1 MKSLHLK
8 GRWEKV
14 AEDHHHL
21 YPSGRKLISDFS
33 LAHGSQDS
41 RVSFSNPDR
50 SRLEQSL
57 HHTQEN
63 LPAFINLN
71 LYHLFFLKLPLIGF
85 FIFTLAV
92 FSYMSLMAA
101 SIWSIDVRIIA
112 PCVLSRSVMSYSSW
126 PPWTVAHQAHLFIG
140 FSRQEYW
147 SGLPFPP
154 PGYLPN
160 PGSNPYLL
168 RILYWRA
175 DSLPLL
181 HLGCQ
186 IAPWHRG
193 KQ

>member
-1 MKSLHLK
+1 M
-8 GRWEKV
+8 

-85 FIFTLAV
+85 FIFIFTLAV

-112 PCVLSRSVMSYSSW
+112 PCVLSRSVMSYSS
-126 PPWTVAHQAHLFIG
+126 
-140 FSRQEYW
+140 
-147 SGLPFPP
+147 
-154 PGYLPN
+154 
-160 PGSNPYLL
+160 
-168 RILYWRA
+168 
-175 DSLPLL
+175 
-181 HLGCQ
+181 
-186 IAPWHRG
+186 
-193 KQ
+193 